1 MKFQGSVTKITYY
14 NQENGYGVV
23 RVAVS
28 IDEMNRI
35 IEEVEDDS
43 NFYSNTISVVSIFT
57 TLPLIDQIY
66 EFDGEFEYSKY
77 GLQFRSEK
85 TTKTV
90 KQSEQGIIAYLSS
103 SLFKGIGAKTA
114 EKVYMALGEDALKK
128 IIEDK
133 SVLDK
138 VDITEKQKDEI
149 YKSLNAYY
157 HDEESL
163 VELLSLG
170 LSLKLAKKII
180 LAYQDRALSVTKENP
195 YDLIGKVEG
204 IGFLRADDI
213 AMKVGIDKKS
223 AYRMKALIR
232 YSLEESI
239 YSSGDT
245 YKLIN
250 DLYVEISRI
259 VNEKEEILSKDEYLD
274 YLEEL
279 NKDKKIIID
288 GDKILDIKIAYAEE
302 EIAKIV
308 ATHLKK
314 EVRQVCS
321 DTRMEYEIKELE
333 KSYHITY
340 NPKQKEAIKNALN
353 ENISIITG
361 GPGTGKSTIIKAIIE
376 IYKNLADEDKLDLIN
391 SRIKLV
397 APTGRAAK
405 RLREL
410 CYHSA
415 STIHKLL
422 GYTGHI
428 FTVNTVDADIII
440 IDEFSMVDIALAYHL
455 FKAIGDDT
463 KIIIVGDS
471 DQLPAVGAGDI
482 LNDLILSKEV
492 SVVRLDEIH
501 RQSKDSTI
509 ISLAHDINHGYIPS
523 DVTALKSD
531 RRFITCE
538 DNNIISLTQKT
549 IDVYL
554 NQLHMQNDD
563 IDEEDYLLKEKEALV
578 NDIQVL
584 VPMYKG
590 TLGIDAFNHFLQE
603 HFNPLSKDN
612 PKQIVYGNKK
622 YRIFDKVIQLVN
634 RSEKNVMNGD
644 IGYVHSFIEESG
656 EIEGLIVRYNF
667 GDVEYNMDELDDISL
682 AYAISIHKAQ
692 GSEFK
697 LVIVPFSF
705 KYYVMLK
712 KKLIYTAVTR
722 AKKYL
727 IMVGKLDALR
737 KGILS
742 IEEKRHTRLESL
754 LKNIIDNP
762 NKVSDNASAF
772 EEILLENE
780 EIDSLSPYDFMEE

>member
-1 MKFQGSVTKITYY
+1 MKFQGSVVKITYY

-23 RVAVS
+23 RVAIS
-28 IDEMNRI
+28 NDEMNRI
-35 IEEVEDDS
+35 IEEIEDDS

-66 EFDGEFEYSKY
+66 SFEGEFEYSKY

-85 TTKTV
+85 TTKTI

-114 EKVYMALGEDALKK
+114 EKVYLALGEDALKK

-133 SVLDK
+133 TSLDK
-138 VDITEKQKDEI
+138 VDINKKQKEEI
-149 YKSLNAYY
+149 YKSLSEYY
-157 HDEESL
+157 NDEESL

-180 LAYQDRALSVTKENP
+180 ITYNDRALSVVKENP

-204 IGFLRADDI
+204 IGFMRADDI
-213 AMKVGIDKKS
+213 ATKVGIDKKS
-223 AYRMKALIR
+223 AYRMKALIK
-232 YSLEESI
+232 YTLEEFI
-239 YSSGDT
+239 YNSGDT
-245 YKLIN
+245 YVLIN
-250 DLYVEISRI
+250 DLYLEISRL
-259 VNEKEEILSKDEYLD
+259 VNENEEILSKDEYLN
-274 YLEEL
+274 YLDEL
-279 NKDKKIIID
+279 NKEHKIIID
-288 GDKILDIKIAYAEE
+288 KDMIMDVKIAYAES

-308 ATHLKK
+308 ASHLSK
-314 EVRQVCS
+314 EVKKVC
-321 DTRMEYEIKELE
+321 DDKRMDYEINELE
-333 KSYHITY
+333 KAYNITY

-361 GPGTGKSTIIKAIIE
+361 GPGTGKSTIIKAIIQ
-376 IYKNLADEDKLDLIN
+376 IYKNLAPEEKLDLIT

-405 RLREL
+405 RLREI
-410 CYHSA
+410 CYHNA

-422 GYTGHI
+422 GYTGHL
-428 FTVNTVDADIII
+428 FTQEQVDADVII
-440 IDEFSMVDIALAYHL
+440 IDEFSMVDISLAYHL
-455 FKAIGDDT
+455 FKSLDDDT

-509 ISLAHDINHGYIPS
+509 IRLAHDINHGYVPS
-523 DVTALKSD
+523 DVTELKPD
-531 RRFITCE
+531 RRFITC
-538 DNNIISLTQKT
+538 DDSNIISLTQKT

-578 NDIQVL
+578 NEIQVL
-584 VPMYKG
+584 VPLYKG
-590 TLGIDAFNHFLQE
+590 TLGIDAFNHYLQE
-603 HFNPLSKDN
+603 HFNPLSKTS

-622 YRIFDKVIQLVN
+622 YRIFDKVIQLAN

-644 IGYVHSFIEESG
+644 IGYVHSFIELEG

-667 GDVEYNMDELDDISL
+667 GDVDYNMDELDDISL

-705 KYYVMLK
+705 KYYIMLK
-712 KKLIYTAVTR
+712 KKLIYTALTR

-727 IMVGKLDALR
+727 IMIGRLDALR

-742 IEEKRHTRLESL
+742 IEEKRHTRLEEL
-754 LKNIIDNP
+754 LKKLIDNP
-762 NKVSDNASAF
+762 NAISDSSSAF
-772 EEILLENE
+772 EEILVENE
-780 EIDSLSPYDFMEE
+780 DMDILSPYDFMDE

>member
-1 MKFQGSVTKITYY
+1 MKFQGSVVKITYY

-23 RVAVS
+23 RVS
-28 IDEMNRI
+28 ISIEEMNRI
-35 IEEVEDDS
+35 IEEIEDDS

-66 EFDGEFEYSKY
+66 EFEGEFEYSKY

-114 EKVYMALGEDALKK
+114 EKVYSVLGEDALKK

-133 SVLDK
+133 TSLDK
-138 VDITEKQKDEI
+138 VDITKKQKDEI
-149 YKSLNAYY
+149 YKSLSTYY

-163 VELLSLG
+163 VELLSMG

-180 LAYQDRALSVTKENP
+180 INYQDRALSVVKENP
-195 YDLIGKVEG
+195 YDLIGKIEG
-204 IGFLRADDI
+204 IGFMRADDI
-213 AMKVGIDKKS
+213 ALKVGIDKKS
-223 AYRMKALIR
+223 AYRMKALIK
-232 YSLEESI
+232 YSLGESI

-250 DLYVEISRI
+250 DLYLEISRI
-259 VNEKEEILSKDEYLD
+259 VNEQEEILSKDEYLD

-279 NKDKKIIID
+279 NKEKKIIID
-288 GDKILDIKIAYAEE
+288 DDKVLDIKVAYAEE

-308 ATHLKK
+308 ASHLNK
-314 EVRQVCS
+314 EVKKVCS
-321 DTRMEYEIKELE
+321 DDRMEYEINQLE
-333 KSYHITY
+333 KVYHITY
-340 NPKQKEAIKNALN
+340 SALQKEAIKNALN

-376 IYKNLADEDKLDLIN
+376 IYKNLSDPEKLDLTI

-410 CYHSA
+410 CYHNA

-422 GYTGHI
+422 GYTGNI
-428 FTVNTVDADIII
+428 FTIEEVDADLLI

-455 FKAIGDDT
+455 FKAIGDNT

-509 ISLAHDINHGYIPS
+509 ISLAHDINHSYIPS
-523 DVTALKSD
+523 DITELKAD
-531 RRFITCE
+531 RRFITCD

-554 NQLHMQNDD
+554 NQLHLQNDD
-563 IDEEDYLLKEKEALV
+563 SEDDYLLKEKEALV

-590 TLGIDAFNHFLQE
+590 SLGIDAFNHYLQE
-603 HFNPLSKDN
+603 HFNQLSKTS

-644 IGYVHSFIEESG
+644 IGYIHSFIEVSG
-656 EIEGLIVRYNF
+656 EIEGLVVRYNF
-667 GDVEYNMDELDDISL
+667 GDVEYNMEELDDISL

-727 IMVGKLDALR
+727 IMIGRLDALR

-742 IEEKRHTRLESL
+742 IEEKRHTRLEGL
-754 LKNIIDNP
+754 LKRIIENP
-762 NKVSDNASAF
+762 NEVNDNSSAF
-772 EEILLENE
+772 EKILVEDEN
-780 EIDSLSPYDFMEE
+780 IDNLSPYDFMEE